1 MILWRMDTVFFR
13 DVEITTLESKYLG
26 HEYAASEQQSLGPTQ
41 VCLAPKPGLLITF
54 WPLLTL
60 ETLRMTDLNFKTN
73 QIIKQVYE
81 DLNDLK

>member
-1 MILWRMDTVFFR
+1 MFFR

-54 WPLLTL
+54 
-60 ETLRMTDLNFKTN
+60 
-73 QIIKQVYE
+73 
-81 DLNDLK
+81 